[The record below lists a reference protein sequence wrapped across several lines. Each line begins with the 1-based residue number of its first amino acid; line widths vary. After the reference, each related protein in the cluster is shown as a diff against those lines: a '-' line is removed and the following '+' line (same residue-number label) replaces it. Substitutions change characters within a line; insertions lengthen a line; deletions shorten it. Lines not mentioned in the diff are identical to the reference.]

1 MEMSLEEYSVLSAD
15 SKLYGSSPLGRSCG
29 QEERK
34 GLKKSPNT
42 NVNLLHFLG
51 STTLSDGL
59 VVIGKV
65 I

>member
-1 MEMSLEEYSVLSAD
+1 MKMSLEEYLVLSTD
-15 SKLYGSSPLGRSCG
+15 LKLYGSSPLGRSCG

-42 NVNLLHFLG
+42 NVNLAHFLG

-59 VVIGKV
+59 VVMGKV